1 MPTGRAAAA
10 VLCIMENVFHLNEN
24 EEMLL
29 AVAQVQR
36 LVGSLVWKT
45 LMVCAT
51 SRPSTAILRIAT
63 KLNCLIEK
71 CRKKNYL
78 YI

>member
-1 MPTGRAAAA
+1 MPTGSAAAA

-45 LMVCAT
+45 LMVCAAQT
-51 SRPSTAILRIAT
+51 VDCDITDCNEAQL
-63 KLNCLIEK
+63 LN
-71 CRKKNYL
+71 
-78 YI
+78 